1 MKPLNLV
8 RWALLTAATLALS
21 CGLLAFFGSGEL
33 SQTQHASAKSRWA
46 AQGIRHY
53 RLAVMTGLSCR
64 LEVEVRDE
72 QVVAV
77 LREDECGYPARTVS
91 GLFTMIERAPS
102 PLFTC
107 ASPSCACRNII
118 TVYAIYEPQLG
129 YPEKIA
135 VRVDRET
142 NWRKMSFWR
151 YLWSARKL
159 PNCDMA
165 SHADMVDVPLLTP
178 LP

>member
-8 RWALLTAATLALS
+8 RWAMLIVATLALAF
-21 CGLLAFFGSGEL
+21 GLLAFFSSSEL
-33 SQTQHASAKSRWA
+33 LQTQHDTAKSLWA
-46 AQGIRHY
+46 ERSIRHY

-77 LREDECGYPARTVS
+77 LREDDCGYPARTVS

-118 TVYAIYEPQLG
+118 TVYALYDPELG
-129 YPEKIA
+129 
-135 VRVDRET
+135 
-142 NWRKMSFWR
+142 
-151 YLWSARKL
+151 
-159 PNCDMA
+159 
-165 SHADMVDVPLLTP
+165 
-178 LP
+178 

>member
-1 MKPLNLV
+1 M
-8 RWALLTAATLALS
+8 
-21 CGLLAFFGSGEL
+21 
-33 SQTQHASAKSRWA
+33 
-46 AQGIRHY
+46 
-53 RLAVMTGLSCR
+53 
-64 LEVEVRDE
+64 RDE

-118 TVYAIYEPQLG
+118 TVYALYDPQLG
-129 YPEKIA
+129 YPQKIA

-142 NWRKMSFWR
+142 NWRRMAFWR

-159 PNCDMA
+159 PNCDDGLARGYGRCAA
-165 SHADMVDVPLLTP
+165 SDTAAVNSTTDH
-178 LP
+178 